1 GFRSIRAGDHSADVV
16 VVDLHGGRRLLG
28 LRSSRR
34 PRGQQRETDH
44 RGARVRP
51 RFCHHR
57 RLPPRFGSEI
67 GRHDLPQ
74 PELCQGGAR
83 ERAAAAHPPWSPRAY
98 NRPRVPIEARGRPTM
113 ALQTSQERI
122 RPVTGTHIVR
132 VQHEGI
138 VTADAERSKDFYCRV
153 FGWQVLDR
161 PAFKAGGYW
170 IGTPG
175 IFPQIHI
182 IQSDLTPPGPE
193 APISPQARHTAFE
206 VADMDAME

>member
-1 GFRSIRAGDHSADVV
+1 
-16 VVDLHGGRRLLG
+16 
-28 LRSSRR
+28 
-34 PRGQQRETDH
+34 
-44 RGARVRP
+44 
-51 RFCHHR
+51 
-57 RLPPRFGSEI
+57 
-67 GRHDLPQ
+67 
-74 PELCQGGAR
+74 
-83 ERAAAAHPPWSPRAY
+83 
-98 NRPRVPIEARGRPTM
+98 M
-113 ALQTSQERI
+113 ALGTSQERV

-182 IQSDLTPPGPE
+182 IQTENVPPGPG
-193 APISPQARHTAFE
+193 APISPVARHTAFE
-206 VADMDAME
+206 VADYDAMRATLEREGIKYVENTQPGGRVQMLCNDPDGNTLEFQPATV